1 VEVFMLPAKT
11 NSIRTP
17 FPLLDDWFNYVF
29 TYFPTT
35 NWQHAFSPT
44 VYFGSN
50 VQDAPVEQHVLD
62 QVGSYGYQ
70 LNRIIDVL
78 QVLVKEGGFKGK
90 TPHDKD
96 VIEQFSK
103 LATSADAAAKG
114 FRGEATAASVQNLI
128 QGLRRLRDSDPGL
141 YDDLVKKLQEAFPR

>member
-1 VEVFMLPAKT
+1 MLPAKT

-78 QVLVKEGGFKGK
+78 QVLVKEGGFKG
-90 TPHDKD
+90 TTRRDKD
-96 VIEQFSK
+96 VMEQFSK

-114 FRGEATAASVQNLI
+114 FRGEATAASVENLI

-141 YDDLVKKLQEAFPR
+141 YDDLVKELQEAFPR